1 MLQYYRL
8 LRSVLKD
15 KPYLRK
21 CLKRCR
27 HCRIFFLTHP
37 RNAIRNDLRCPF
49 GCRQAH
55 RKEGEKKRCAE
66 YYRSQAGKIKK
77 RYLNACRTQRDT
89 SQKSPKE
96 SHEEEL
102 PPGALETTLDKQIII
117 HIRTLT
123 SLIEE
128 RMVPLEDILCMIN
141 RILRQLSIEKGEKM
155 VYGEAYHQSRSP

>member
-1 MLQYYRL
+1 
-8 LRSVLKD
+8 VLKD
-15 KPYLRK
+15 KPHRQKY
-21 CLKRCR
+21 LKRCR

-37 RNAIRNDLRCPF
+37 RNAGRNDLRCPF

-55 RKEGEKKRCAE
+55 RHKSAKARCAE

-77 RYLNACRTQRDT
+77 RYLNARRIQRDT

-102 PPGALETTLDKQIII
+102 PPGVLEKALDKQIII
-117 HIRTLT
+117 HIRTVT

-141 RILRQLSIEKGEKM
+141 RILRQHSIDKLERVLYVCSGRHGK
-155 VYGEAYHQSRSP
+155 PP